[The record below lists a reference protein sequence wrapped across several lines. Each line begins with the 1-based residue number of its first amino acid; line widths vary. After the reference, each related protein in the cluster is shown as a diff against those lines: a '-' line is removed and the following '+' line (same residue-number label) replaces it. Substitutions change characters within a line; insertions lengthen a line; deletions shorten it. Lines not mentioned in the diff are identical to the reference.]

1 MLTTKNN
8 LIVGSVMAS
17 LLMLTGCGSDN
28 DPGFNSTDP
37 RVPETSMLRVV
48 HASPDAPKVDV
59 LAGGS
64 ILNGLENVD
73 YQVASGV
80 FTVNATVYPV
90 TVNAKTPGGDVE
102 VLSASLTA
110 NADALTSV
118 LAVGSVAADTLEIL
132 ALATMPDADVAG
144 TTQLQVVH
152 AAPLAPTVDIH
163 VTAPDVTT
171 LSSATVLATAAYK
184 DATGLVSVASG
195 DYRIRITPAG
205 SDTVVFD
212 SGTVALAS
220 EELLL
225 IAATQNVG
233 PGDSPVSLVVAGK
246 TGAVTVLDA
255 TTPADV
261 RVIHAVA
268 DAPAVDVIAN
278 NALTLFD
285 GAPFKGVTDYINV
298 APDTY
303 LIDVAADA
311 DNSVVVIDDASLAV
325 SAGMT
330 YTVIA
335 HDTLANIDLA
345 VVTDMPRRIATEAQV
360 RIFHASPAAGTVDIY
375 VTADGVI
382 TDATPAFSAVPFNS
396 GMLAETG
403 YVSLVAGEYHVTVT
417 PTGTKD
423 VALDTGMLS
432 LAANKI
438 YTALAVDA
446 DTGGAPVQLIL
457 ADDFIAQ

>member
-1 MLTTKNN
+1 MLKVKSILAVSAVLFIT
-8 LIVGSVMAS
+8 A
-17 LLMLTGCGSDN
+17 CGSSND
-28 DPGFNSTDP
+28 DPGFESTDP
-37 RVPETSMLRVV
+37 RVPETSMLRVL

-59 LAGGS
+59 LAGGAV
-64 ILNGLENVD
+64 LNGLENVD
-73 YQVASGV
+73 YQMASGV

-90 TVNAKTPGGDVE
+90 TVNAITPDGPVE
-102 VLSASLTA
+102 VLSTSLTA

-118 LAVGSVAADTLEIL
+118 IAVGSVADGTLEIL
-132 ALATMPDADVAG
+132 ALPTMPNVSVSG

-163 VTAPDVTT
+163 VTAPDVTA
-171 LSSATVLATAAYK
+171 LSSATVLATASYK
-184 DATGLVSVASG
+184 DATALISVASG

-220 EELLL
+220 EEMLL

-246 TGAVTVLDA
+246 DGAVTVLDA
-255 TTPADV
+255 DTPAEI

-285 GAPFKGVTDYINV
+285 GAPFLDVTDYASV
-298 APDTY
+298 AADTY

-311 DNSVVVIDDASLAV
+311 DNTVVVIDDAEIMLES
-325 SAGMT
+325 GKT
-330 YTVIA
+330 YTAIA
-335 HDTLANIDLA
+335 HNTLADIGLDL
-345 VVTDMPRRIATEAQV
+345 VMDMPRRIATEAQV
-360 RIFHASPAAGTVDIY
+360 RIFHASPAAGSVDIY

-382 TDATPAFSAVPFNS
+382 TDATPAFTGVPFS
-396 GMLAETG
+396 AGMLAETG
-403 YVSLVAGEYHVTVT
+403 YVALAAGDYFVTVT

-423 VALDTGMLS
+423 VALETGMLTLS
-432 LAANKI
+432 ANMI

-446 DTGGAPVQLIL
+446 VNGGGPVQLIL
-457 ADDFIAQ
+457 ADDF

>member
-1 MLTTKNN
+1 
-8 LIVGSVMAS
+8 
-17 LLMLTGCGSDN
+17 
-28 DPGFNSTDP
+28 
-37 RVPETSMLRVV
+37 
-48 HASPDAPKVDV
+48 
-59 LAGGS
+59 
-64 ILNGLENVD
+64 
-73 YQVASGV
+73 
-80 FTVNATVYPV
+80 
-90 TVNAKTPGGDVE
+90 VE

-118 LAVGSVAADTLEIL
+118 IAVGSVAAGTLEIL
-132 ALATMPDADVAG
+132 ALETMPDADVSG

-152 AAPLAPTVDIH
+152 AAPMAPTVDIH

-220 EELLL
+220 EEMLL

-246 TGAVTVLDA
+246 TGAVTILDVN
-255 TTPADV
+255 TPSDL

-285 GAPFKGVTDYINV
+285 GAPFLGVTDYASV
-298 APDTY
+298 AADTY
-303 LIDVAADA
+303 LVDVVADA
-311 DNSVVVIDDASLAV
+311 DNSVVVIDDASVTLE
-325 SAGMT
+325 AGKT
-330 YTVIA
+330 YTAIA
-335 HDTLANIDLA
+335 HNTLADIGLDL
-345 VVTDMPRRIATEAQV
+345 VMDMPRRVATEAKV
-360 RIFHASPAAGTVDIY
+360 RIFHASPAAGSVDIY

-382 TDATPAFSAVPFNS
+382 TDATPAFSGVPFS
-396 GMLAETG
+396 AGMLAETG
-403 YVSLVAGEYHVTVT
+403 YVALTAGDYHVTVT

-423 VALDTGMLS
+423 IALETGMLTLS
-432 LAANKI
+432 ANMI

-446 DTGGAPVQLIL
+446 VAGGGPVQLIL
-457 ADDFIAQ
+457 ADDF

>member
-1 MLTTKNN
+1 MFKMKNVLAISAVLLLTAC
-8 LIVGSVMAS
+8 S
-17 LLMLTGCGSDN
+17 SDN
-28 DPGFNSTDP
+28 DSPGFESTDP

-48 HASPDAPKVDV
+48 HASPDAPKVDI
-59 LAGGS
+59 LAGGA

-90 TVNAKTPGGDVE
+90 TVNAKTPSGVVE

-118 LAVGSVAADTLEIL
+118 IAVGSVADNTLEIL
-132 ALATMPDADVAG
+132 ALATMPDMSVSG

-220 EELLL
+220 EEMLL

-246 TGAVTVLDA
+246 TGAVTILDVN
-255 TTPADV
+255 TPADL

-285 GAPFKGVTDYINV
+285 GAPFLGVTDYASV
-298 APDTY
+298 TADTY
-303 LIDVAADA
+303 LVDVVADA
-311 DNSVVVIDDASLAV
+311 DNSVVVIDDASVTLE
-325 SAGMT
+325 AGKT
-330 YTVIA
+330 YTAIA
-335 HDTLANIDLA
+335 HNTLADIGLDL
-345 VVTDMPRRIATEAQV
+345 VMDMPRRVATEAQV
-360 RIFHASPAAGTVDIY
+360 RIFHASPAAGSVDIY

-382 TDATPAFSAVPFNS
+382 TDATPAFSGVPFS
-396 GMLAETG
+396 YGMLAETG
-403 YVSLVAGEYHVTVT
+403 YVALTAGDYHVTVT

-423 VALDTGMLS
+423 IALETGMLTLS
-432 LAANKI
+432 ANMI

-446 DTGGAPVQLIL
+446 VDGGGPVQLIL
-457 ADDFIAQ
+457 ADDF

>member
-1 MLTTKNN
+1 MFKMKNVLAISAVLLLTAC
-8 LIVGSVMAS
+8 S
-17 LLMLTGCGSDN
+17 SDN
-28 DPGFNSTDP
+28 DSPGFESTDP

-48 HASPDAPKVDV
+48 HASPDAPKVDI
-59 LAGGS
+59 LAGGA

-90 TVNAKTPGGDVE
+90 TVNAKTPSGVVE

-118 LAVGSVAADTLEIL
+118 IAVGSVADNTLEIL
-132 ALATMPDADVAG
+132 ALATMPDMSVSG

-220 EELLL
+220 EEMLL

-246 TGAVTVLDA
+246 TGAVTILDVN
-255 TTPADV
+255 TPADL

-285 GAPFKGVTDYINV
+285 GAPFLGVTDYASV
-298 APDTY
+298 TADTY
-303 LIDVAADA
+303 LVDVVADA
-311 DNSVVVIDDASLAV
+311 DNSVVVIDDASVTLE
-325 SAGMT
+325 AGKT
-330 YTVIA
+330 YTAIA
-335 HDTLANIDLA
+335 HNTLADIGLDL
-345 VVTDMPRRIATEAQV
+345 VMDMPRRVATEAQV
-360 RIFHASPAAGTVDIY
+360 RIFHASPAAGSVDIY

-382 TDATPAFSAVPFNS
+382 TDATPAFSGVPFSS

-403 YVSLVAGEYHVTVT
+403 YVALTAGDYHVTVT

-423 VALDTGMLS
+423 IALETGMLTLS
-432 LAANKI
+432 ANMI

-446 DTGGAPVQLIL
+446 VDGGGPVQLIL
-457 ADDFIAQ
+457 ADDF